1 MIVSITYIIISISIS
16 IPVILYVILHRGI
29 YFNHFIFSV
38 MTCAYYFIDIS
49 YIISFDLSTELI
61 FSEKIA
67 LYLWNLSIILMIFKL
82 SMMSTI
88 HSYILLKKR
97 TRIFIGFLYSLLGG
111 IIISL
116 LYLEEVFE
124 IKESEFYPSYI
135 FQNISFFVIFIIF
148 IILVSIL
155 TVYIEIKGNPN
166 ISDKKLAQFFNRLSI
181 LFCINNGLYA
191 MYLIIQ
197 YILLRILFLSVY
209 LIFSSYLLFMIIK
222 KPDLFVVITN
232 KIYDFIIFHRSGIL
246 LYSFDFEADKETE
259 ESVLK
264 GSILIG
270 ISHILNNIIDKKDK
284 LSVVKM
290 KEKDII
296 LEYDSEYGYA
306 LLMVAKHK
314 NYSIEK
320 SVQQFMLK
328 FNEIFKESLIKI
340 KDFRQ
345 LIDISEFKD
354 TKLIINEIFA
364 PYIIKN

>member
-1 MIVSITYIIISISIS
+1 M
-16 IPVILYVILHRGI
+16 L
-29 YFNHFIFSV
+29 
-38 MTCAYYFIDIS
+38 DIS
-49 YIISFDLSTELI
+49 YIISFNLSTELV
-61 FSEKIA
+61 FSENFA
-67 LYLWNLSIILMIFKL
+67 LFLWNLSIILMIFKL

-97 TRIFIGFLYSLLGG
+97 TRIFMGFLYCLLGG

-116 LYLEEVFE
+116 LYLEKVFD
-124 IKESEFYPSYI
+124 IKESEYYSNYI
-135 FQNISFFVIFIIF
+135 FQNISFFVCLIIF
-148 IILVSIL
+148 IILISIL
-155 TVYIEIKGNPN
+155 TIYIELRGYPN
-166 ISDKKLAQFFNRLSI
+166 ISDKKLAQFFNRLSVF
-181 LFCINNGLYA
+181 FCINNVFYA
-191 MYLIIQ
+191 IYLVFQ
-197 YILLRILFLSVY
+197 HLLLRILFLSVY
-209 LIFSSYLLFMIIK
+209 IIFSSYLLFTIIK

-232 KIYDFIIFHRSGIL
+232 KIFDFIIFHRSGIL
-246 LYSFDFEADKETE
+246 LYSFDFETDKETE

-296 LEYDSEYGYA
+296 LEYDSNFGYA
-306 LLMVAKHK
+306 LLLVAKHK
-314 NYSIEK
+314 NYVIEK

-328 FNEIFKESLIKI
+328 FNEIFKEPLMKI
-340 KDFRQ
+340 KDLSQ
-345 LIDISEFKD
+345 LVDISVFTD